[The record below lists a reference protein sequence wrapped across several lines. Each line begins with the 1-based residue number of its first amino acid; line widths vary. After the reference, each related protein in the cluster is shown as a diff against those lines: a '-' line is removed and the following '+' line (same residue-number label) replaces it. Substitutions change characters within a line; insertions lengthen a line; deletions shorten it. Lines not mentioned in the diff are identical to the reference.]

1 MASESTDIPRDS
13 RGKFLATADEIGR
26 DVCSQA
32 IWHQDRC
39 NWIGAAPEEGAGGM
53 VVDSY
58 ASLSGDLYGGTSGV
72 AIFLAHLH
80 RATGDVTARD
90 TALGA
95 MRQALARADETLP
108 PFNRGLY
115 GGRAGL
121 ALAAAWVGRLLGQD
135 WLLERAP
142 QLLDGVQSVTGTA
155 PRESDLITGAAGGL
169 VGCLLVSDL
178 AGVGRLMDRAVDLGD
193 ELLDSARK
201 SESGWS
207 WSSPTVPTSAD
218 LTGFSHGAAGVG
230 YALLELHRV
239 TDDARYLEGAEQ
251 AFNYE
256 RGLFDPVVGNWPDLR
271 QPRADWGV
279 PGGPTYASFWCHG
292 APGIGLSRLRALE
305 MLGAGNYRSEA
316 EAALET
322 TRRSVAVEIESPAAN
337 YSICHGLAGNAEVLL
352 FGEHVLGAH
361 GSESARL
368 AMRVADLG
376 IRTYPER
383 GLPWPCGTH
392 GGESPTLFLGLAGI
406 GFFYLRLQDPTIPSV
421 LIPSAE
427 AFQTLAAG

>member
-1 MASESTDIPRDS
+1 MVSESTDIPRES

-32 IWHQDRC
+32 IWHEDRC
-39 NWIGAAPEEGAGGM
+39 NWIGATPEEGAGGI

-108 PFNRGLY
+108 PVNRGLY

-121 ALAAAWVGRLLGQD
+121 ALAAA
-135 WLLERAP
+135 
-142 QLLDGVQSVTGTA
+142 
-155 PRESDLITGAAGGL
+155 
-169 VGCLLVSDL
+169 
-178 AGVGRLMDRAVDLGD
+178 GVGRLMDRAVELGD

-256 RGLFDPVVGNWPDLR
+256 RGLFDPVAGNWPDLR

-322 TRRSVAVEIESPAAN
+322 TRRSVAVEIESAAAN

-361 GSESARL
+361 GSEGARL

-392 GGESPTLFLGLAGI
+392 GGESPSLFLGLAGI
-406 GFFYLRLQDPTIPSV
+406 GFFYLRLLDPTIPSV